1 MATQYA
7 RQPAVP
13 CTLDELK
20 GGSWV
25 QNDGLVPSG
34 VRTHRG
40 MVARASAI
48 GVIVERRG
56 DTAFTMDDGTAIM
69 GVRSFDAAPAPL
81 RADIGDMVLVI
92 GRPREY
98 QNERYLVL
106 EICKRLRNPAWAQY
120 RKRELALLQ
129 NTMHIAP
136 VMQRNDALVGHTMQN
151 TALAKP
157 SAMTDTPQAIAAS
170 TDDVAVVPHAAPTK
184 NPFEL
189 LIMKIRE
196 LDAGGGADVEDILQ
210 ALQFP
215 DGEKYLRT
223 LIEEGE
229 IFETRPGKVK
239 VLE

>member
-1 MATQYA
+1 M
-7 RQPAVP
+7 
-13 CTLDELK
+13 
-20 GGSWV
+20 
-25 QNDGLVPSG
+25 QNDGLIPSG

-56 DTAFTMDDGTAIM
+56 DAAFTMDDGTAIM
-69 GVRSFDAAPAPL
+69 GVRSFDAAPTPL
-81 RADIGDMVLVI
+81 RADVGDMVLVI

-129 NTMHIAP
+129 NTAHIAP
-136 VMQRNDALVGHTMQN
+136 VMRH
-151 TALAKP
+151 
-157 SAMTDTPQAIAAS
+157 SDTPVTHATQNAGPLISDAAISTPRAIAA
-170 TDDVAVVPHAAPTK
+170 TADNAVAAPHTTPAK

>member
-1 MATQYA
+1 M
-7 RQPAVP
+7 
-13 CTLDELK
+13 
-20 GGSWV
+20 

-56 DTAFTMDDGTAIM
+56 DAAFTMDDGTAIM

-81 RADIGDMVLVI
+81 RADVGDMVLVI

-129 NTMHIAP
+129 DTMHIAP
-136 VMQRNDALVGHTMQN
+136 VLRHNDVPAAHAVQD
-151 TALAKP
+151 A
-157 SAMTDTPQAIAAS
+157 AIAISAAVTNTHQTTAAT
-170 TDDVAVVPHAAPTK
+170 TDNDTAVPRSAPAK